1 MRRPRADR
9 EPRNGD
15 RKRLVVMANFNATHS
30 INCFCP
36 GCGYSV
42 SKSASS
48 SESQQAA
55 DSAAE
60 GAATQE
66 FANHN
71 CPCK

>member
-1 MRRPRADR
+1 
-9 EPRNGD
+9 
-15 RKRLVVMANFNATHS
+15 MATFNATHS

-60 GAATQE
+60 SAATTE